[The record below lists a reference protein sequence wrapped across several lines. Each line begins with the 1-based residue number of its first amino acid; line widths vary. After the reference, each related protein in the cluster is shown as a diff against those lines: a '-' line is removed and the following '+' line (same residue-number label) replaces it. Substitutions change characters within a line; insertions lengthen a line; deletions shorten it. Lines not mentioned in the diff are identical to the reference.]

1 MSIQSFISRE
11 QDYALRIT
19 AYLAGL
25 KKGEFISVSKIA
37 ETLRISQKFASR
49 IAHKLKKA
57 GVTDSIQG
65 KYGGV
70 FLKASPQNIS
80 IWDILNIIGF
90 KIKFND
96 CLCENFFCELEL
108 GCKFHSFFVQQEQV
122 FMDNLKN
129 QKISDYVLSN
139 LIHTNNQ

>member
-1 MSIQSFISRE
+1 MRIQSFISRE

-25 KKGEFISVSKIA
+25 KKGEFVSIRKMSA
-37 ETLRISQKFASR
+37 TLRISQKFAAR

-57 GVTDSIQG
+57 DITDSIQG

-70 FLKASPQNIS
+70 FLKANPQKIS
-80 IWDILNIIGF
+80 MWDVLNIIGF

-96 CLCENFFCELEL
+96 CMCENFFCEFEL
-108 GCKFHSFFVQQEQV
+108 GCRFHAFFVQQEQV
-122 FMDNLKN
+122 FMDTLKK
-129 QKISDYVLSN
+129 QKISDFILHH
-139 LIHTNNQ
+139 LIQITN